1 MDKNK
6 LTYAFDNSTSKKR
19 NKYNSR
25 SFRLFFNNL
34 KNINYEVLI
43 INDFSSDDTLKKSK
57 SLANKYT
64 NFKVLNNKKE
74 GLGGAIN
81 LGIREASGDNIS
93 IMMADL
99 SDDINDLLKY
109 NELMTQNN
117 FDAILG
123 SRFMKDSKV
132 KEYPI
137 QKLILNRIFNLFV
150 SLIFFNKYNDF
161 TNAFKIYKKNVLIE
175 IMPLISES
183 FNIFLEI
190 PLKIIS
196 RNYKYKIVS
205 INWVGRKKGKSKFKI
220 KELGAKY
227 LFTLIYCFIE
237 KNLLNI
243 KK

>member
-1 MDKNK
+1 M
-6 LTYAFDNSTSKKR
+6 LSIIVPVR
-19 NKYNSR
+19 NESNIIHEIFEY
-25 SFRLFFNNL
+25 FTNNL
-34 KNINYEVLI
+34 KDIQYEVLI
-43 INDFSSDDTLKKSK
+43 INDFSNDDTFDKCKKLVGEYK
-57 SLANKYT
+57 
-64 NFKVLNNKKE
+64 NFRIFDNPKK

-81 LGIREASGDNIS
+81 LGINEAKGDNIS

-99 SDDINDLLKY
+99 SDDINDLKRY
-109 NELMTQNN
+109 NVLMQQDN

-123 SRFMKDSKV
+123 SRFTRDSKV
-132 KEYPI
+132 KGYPI
-137 QKLILNRIFNLFV
+137 KKLILNRIFNFFV
-150 SLIFFNKYNDF
+150 SIVFLNKYNDY
-161 TNAFKIYKKNVLIE
+161 TNAFKIYKKKTLFE

-196 RNYKYKIVS
+196 RNYRYKIIS
-205 INWVGRKKGKSKFKI
+205 INWIGRKKGESKFKI

>member
-1 MDKNK
+1 M
-6 LTYAFDNSTSKKR
+6 LSIIVPVR
-19 NKYNSR
+19 NESNVIHEVFEYFS
-25 SFRLFFNNL
+25 NNL
-34 KNINYEVLI
+34 KDIEYEVLI
-43 INDFSSDDTLKKSK
+43 INDFSNDDTFNKCKKLVDEYK
-57 SLANKYT
+57 
-64 NFKVLNNKKE
+64 NFRIFDNPKK

-81 LGIREASGDNIS
+81 LGINEAKGDNIS

-99 SDDINDLLKY
+99 SDDINDLKRY
-109 NELMTQNN
+109 NVLMKQGN

-123 SRFMKDSKV
+123 SRFTRDSKV
-132 KEYPI
+132 KGYPI
-137 QKLILNRIFNLFV
+137 QKLILNRLFNFFV
-150 SLIFFNKYNDF
+150 SIVFLNKYNDY
-161 TNAFKIYKKNVLIE
+161 TNAFKIYKKRTLIE

-196 RNYKYKIVS
+196 RNYKYKVISV
-205 INWVGRKKGKSKFKI
+205 NWIGRKKGVSKFKI

>member
-1 MDKNK
+1 MLSIIIPARNES
-6 LTYAFDNSTSKKR
+6 DNLQDILNYFINGMET
-19 NKYNSR
+19 
-25 SFRLFFNNL
+25 
-34 KNINYEVLI
+34 INYEVIL
-43 INDFSSDDTLKKSK
+43 INDFSDDNTLEQAKEIFQNHK
-57 SLANKYT
+57 
-64 NFKVLNNKKE
+64 NFKIYNNNKK

-81 LGIREASGDNIS
+81 LGIDKSNGTKIC

-99 SDDINDLLKY
+99 SDDINDLKRY
-109 NELMTQNN
+109 NDLIEKKNL
-117 FDAILG
+117 DAVLG
-123 SRFMKDSKV
+123 SRFLKNSKV
-132 KEYPI
+132 HGYPI
-137 QKLILNRIFNLFV
+137 KKLILNRIFNFFV
-150 SLIFFNKYNDF
+150 SIIFWNKYNDY
-161 TNAFKIYKKNVLIE
+161 TNAFKIYKKEVLIE

>member
-1 MDKNK
+1 MLSIIVPVRNESNIIHEV
-6 LTYAFDNSTSKKR
+6 FDYFS
-19 NKYNSR
+19 
-25 SFRLFFNNL
+25 NNL
-34 KNINYEVLI
+34 KDIQYEVLI
-43 INDFSSDDTLKKSK
+43 INDFSNDDTFNKCKKLVDEYK
-57 SLANKYT
+57 
-64 NFKVLNNKKE
+64 NFRIFDNPKK

-81 LGIREASGDNIS
+81 FGINEAKGDNIS

-99 SDDINDLLKY
+99 SDDIDDLKRY
-109 NELMTQNN
+109 NVLMKQGN

-123 SRFMKDSKV
+123 SRFTRDSKV
-132 KEYPI
+132 KGYPI
-137 QKLILNRIFNLFV
+137 QKLILNRIFNFLV
-150 SLIFFNKYNDF
+150 SIVFFNKYNDY
-161 TNAFKIYKKNVLIE
+161 TNAFKIYKKKTLVE

-196 RNYKYKIVS
+196 RNYRYKIIS
-205 INWVGRKKGKSKFKI
+205 INWIGRKKGESKFKI

>member
-1 MDKNK
+1 MLSIIVPVRNETDIIHEV
-6 LTYAFDNSTSKKR
+6 FDYFSS
-19 NKYNSR
+19 
-25 SFRLFFNNL
+25 NL

-43 INDFSSDDTLKKSK
+43 INDFSNDDTLEKSK
-57 SLANKYT
+57 SLAIKYT
-64 NFKVLNNKKE
+64 NFKILNNKKK
-74 GLGGAIN
+74 GLGGAVN

-99 SDDINDLLKY
+99 SDDINDLIKY
-109 NELMTQNN
+109 NELITQNN

-123 SRFMKDSKV
+123 SRFMKESKV

-137 QKLILNRIFNLFV
+137 KKLILNRIFNLFV

-161 TNAFKIYKKNVLIE
+161 TNAFKIYKKSALIE

-196 RNYKYKIVS
+196 RDYRYKVIS